1 MKIEVKFFATLR
13 LYLGVA
19 SINLEINKPITVDN
33 LIDMLVEK
41 FNDKKIRDYLVEGK
55 KIKIG
60 TMILIN
66 GKNIIHLNGLDTM
79 VEEGIISI
87 FPPAGGG

>member
-1 MKIEVKFFATLR
+1 MKVEIKFFATLR

-19 SINLEINKPITVDN
+19 SLTLNLDKPIIVDE
-33 LIDMLVEK
+33 LINILVEK
-41 FNDKKIRDYLVEGK
+41 FNDKKVREYLVEGK
-55 KIKIG
+55 KIKTG

-66 GKNIIHLNGLDTM
+66 GKNILHINGLNTV
-79 VEEGIISI
+79 VEEGMISI

>member
-19 SINLEINKPITVDN
+19 SVNIEFKNPITVKE
-33 LIDMLVEK
+33 LIDYLVNK
-41 FNDKKIRDYLVEGK
+41 FNDVKIRDYLLENGK
-55 KIKIG
+55 IRVG

-66 GKNIIHLNGLDTM
+66 GKNIIHLNGLETKI
-79 VEEGIISI
+79 EEGIISI